1 MSGRTRFRIIKIVLA
16 ALTAVL
22 LLPAALTLLYREV
35 PPRFTPLMLIRGGD
49 VQYEWVSMKQIAP
62 VLARSVLTAED
73 ENFCNHRGFDTK
85 ALQKAIDQYLD
96 EDEERTLRGG
106 STISQQTA
114 KNVFL
119 WPARTWLRKGLETW
133 LTFYLEA
140 LWPKARIMEMYLN
153 VVEWAPGVYGAQAA
167 ARHHFQKDA
176 ARLTAH
182 EAALLAAVLPNPRR
196 WNASNPGPYVQGR
209 SETLQVRA
217 ARIGTLA
224 SCLRLS

>member
-1 MSGRTRFRIIKIVLA
+1 
-16 ALTAVL
+16 
-22 LLPAALTLLYREV
+22 
-35 PPRFTPLMLIRGGD
+35 
-49 VQYEWVSMKQIAP
+49 MKQIAP